1 MEKENQAPVEQ
12 STDTSG
18 EVEQSGKDSVS
29 LSSYQKVL
37 KEKKARDAK
46 LSEYEA
52 KLQKLEEERLEK
64 DGKLQ
69 ELLESYKKKTT
80 ELETRLEKTNKQYAW
95 STLTGEIKREALKFG
110 CKDPDKLIK
119 LMSDDDLR
127 TIEVGENFSINPAS
141 LKEVIE
147 KNKKENFFLFDSS
160 PKQAAPGIPS
170 TKIEKPD
177 KSLKDMSLDELKDM
191 YKKIKSK

>member
-1 MEKENQAPVEQ
+1 MKEENQAPVEQ
-12 STDTSG
+12 ADQASG
-18 EVEQSGKDSVS
+18 ETEVGKDSVS

-80 ELETRLEKTNKQYAW
+80 ELEQRLEKTNKSYAW
-95 STLTGEIKREALKFG
+95 NTLTGEIKREASSLG
-110 CKDPDKLIK
+110 CKDPDKLIR

-127 TIEVGENFSINPAS
+127 AIEVGENFSINRAS
-141 LKEVIE
+141 LMEVLE
-147 KNKKENFFLFDSS
+147 KNRKENHFLFGSS
-160 PKQAAPGIPS
+160 SKQAAPGIPT
-170 TKIEKPD
+170 TKAFEKPEKD
-177 KSLKDMSLDELKDM
+177 LKDMSLEELKEM
-191 YKKIKSK
+191 YKKTRK